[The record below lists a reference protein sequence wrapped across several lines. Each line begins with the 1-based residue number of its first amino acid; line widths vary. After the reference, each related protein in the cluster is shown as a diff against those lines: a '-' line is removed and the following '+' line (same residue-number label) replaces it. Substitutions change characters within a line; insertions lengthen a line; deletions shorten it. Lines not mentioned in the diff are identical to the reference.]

1 LISEKFQAIDAY
13 RQETVLPVKMMCS
26 IMAVSRSGYYKWL
39 KRQPSARE
47 MEDNWL
53 KKLVEKL
60 FHEHQ
65 DVWGYRRITMALNHL
80 LQPRQPLGRK
90 KVRRLMHELGLHSI
104 IRRQR
109 RSTTRAGYFNFEEN
123 LLNRDFSALG
133 PNQKWVTDI
142 TYLTY
147 DNGQK
152 AYLSA
157 IKDLYDGTIISYKV
171 GRKNDLSLVIDTL
184 RTAHQIQPLAKPLLH
199 SDRGSQYTSKAY
211 LRYTTELG
219 YTRSMSRVGKCID
232 NAPMESFW
240 GHFKEEWYD
249 LQDYASFGELKRSID
264 EFIYFY
270 NHERYQERLNGL
282 SPLEFRTQAA

>member
-1 LISEKFQAIDAY
+1 
-13 RQETVLPVKMMCS
+13 
-26 IMAVSRSGYYKWL
+26 
-39 KRQPSARE
+39 
-47 MEDNWL
+47 
-53 KKLVEKL
+53 
-60 FHEHQ
+60 
-65 DVWGYRRITMALNHL
+65 L
-80 LQPRQPLGRK
+80 LQPRQPLGHK
-90 KVRRLMHELGLHSI
+90 KVSRLMQELGLHSI

-109 RSTTRAGYFNFEEN
+109 RSATRAGYFNFEEN

-157 IKDLYDGTIISYKV
+157 IKDLYDGTIISYKI
-171 GRKNDLSLVIDTL
+171 GRKNDLALVIDTL
-184 RTAHQIQPLAKPLLH
+184 RAAKQSQPLARPLLH

-240 GHFKEEWYD
+240 DHFKEEWYD
-249 LQDYASFGELKRSID
+249 LQAYASFGDLKGSID

-270 NHERYQERLNGL
+270 NHERY
-282 SPLEFRTQAA
+282 

>member
-1 LISEKFQAIDAY
+1 MISEKFQAIDAY
-13 RQETVLPVKMMCS
+13 RQETALPVKMMCS

-39 KRQPSARE
+39 KRQLSARE
-47 MEDNWL
+47 MENKWL
-53 KKLVEKL
+53 KKLVRKL

-80 LQPRQPLGRK
+80 LQPRRPLGRK

-104 IRRQR
+104 IRRPR
-109 RSTTRAGYFNFEEN
+109 RSATRAGYFNFEEN
-123 LLNRDFSALG
+123 LLNREFSALA

-157 IKDLYDGTIISYKV
+157 IKDLYDGTIISYKIS
-171 GRKNDLSLVIDTL
+171 RKNDLSLVIDTL
-184 RTAHQIQPLAKPLLH
+184 RVADQIQPSAKPLLH

-211 LRYTTELG
+211 LRYTAELG

-249 LQDYASFGELKRSID
+249 LQAYASFSDLKESTD

-270 NHERYQERLNGL
+270 NHERYQERLSGL
-282 SPLEFRTQAA
+282 SPLEFRDQAA